1 MDLCIFTGKPDKNIE
16 IFLLFW
22 SVCGHT
28 VGEKR
33 ERCHMCLLSACV
45 GMIQGPC
52 PIAEEQVK
60 GRGCGEE
67 QMLERINHEVMCFL
81 LHSHTH
87 TIFHIPHIRGV

>member
-1 MDLCIFTGKPDKNIE
+1 MDVL
-16 IFLLFW
+16 
-22 SVCGHT
+22 S
-28 VGEKR
+28 KR

-67 QMLERINHEVMCFL
+67 QMLERINYEVMCFL
-81 LHSHTH
+81 LHSRTHTH
-87 TIFHIPHIRGV
+87 YSSHSSHQRGLYNLQSFDQKSYFKFESI